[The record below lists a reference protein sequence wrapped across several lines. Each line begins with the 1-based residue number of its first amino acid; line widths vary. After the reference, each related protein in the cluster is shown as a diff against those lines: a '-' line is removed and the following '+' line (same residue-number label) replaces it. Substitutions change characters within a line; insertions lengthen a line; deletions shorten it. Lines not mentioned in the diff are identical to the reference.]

1 MMMIGIFID
10 LTKAYEVF
18 NHELLLEKLSSYGAT
33 GSTKWWFGSYL
44 TNKRQFIEFNQSDSN
59 SVKVNRYKSS
69 SMEIKQG
76 VPQGSVFGLLYLLY
90 LNDLHLNIQGSNL
103 WMC

>member
-1 MMMIGIFID
+1 
-10 LTKAYEVF
+10 
-18 NHELLLEKLSSYGAT
+18 
-33 GSTKWWFGSYL
+33 L

-103 WMC
+103 